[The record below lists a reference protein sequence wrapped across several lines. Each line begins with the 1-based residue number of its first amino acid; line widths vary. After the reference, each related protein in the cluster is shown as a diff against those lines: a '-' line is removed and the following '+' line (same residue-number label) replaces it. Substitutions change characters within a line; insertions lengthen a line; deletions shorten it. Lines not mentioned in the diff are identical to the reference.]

1 MVFRGDY
8 MNKTYFDPFEL
19 FNEIFKDVD
28 FAELSKG
35 VGSIDLEE
43 LFKTAQA
50 QFPTPAFPPVKIA
63 IDTETK
69 ALVFRFA
76 VAGYK
81 KENVDIRFAGDYM
94 LLKMKAEVKED
105 PNLRIIKNT
114 LKNCDVDFKY
124 PVPSD
129 KYSHENVSAKMV
141 DGILVV
147 VVSALTDAEAK
158 KVNIE

>member
-1 MVFRGDY
+1 MDKR
-8 MNKTYFDPFEL
+8 FDPFEL
-19 FNEIFKDVD
+19 FNVIFKEFD
-28 FAELSKG
+28 FDELGKE

-69 ALVFRFA
+69 SLVFKFA

-81 KENVDIRFAGDYM
+81 RENVDIRFAGDYM
-94 LLKMKAEVKED
+94 ILKMKAEVKEE
-105 PNLRIIKNT
+105 PNLKLIRNT
-114 LKNCDVDFKY
+114 LRNTDVDFKY

-129 KYSHENVSAKMV
+129 KYSHDNVSAKMA
-141 DGILVV
+141 DGILTV